1 MMRLVP
7 LLGAAWFLAIPAVLK
22 SQGEA
27 GTGKRNVSRQSGK
40 KADRAKWTPLL
51 TSDGT
56 PDLAGVWIN
65 SWATPLE
72 RPKELAG
79 RHFLTDQEVAE
90 FKKRAQRLFHQEDS
104 DFANGDNYYLAILTN
119 LQVYK
124 NPAKS
129 TGGTE
134 EMVPRDIEKRTA
146 LIVDPPDARIPALT
160 PAGQQRLDKW
170 TAARSHPPAR
180 PQDMN
185 NDQRCITFGVPL
197 VGLYGSGPYSYHQ
210 IIQSPGYV
218 VIVMESIHGV
228 RIIPLDGNPHPP
240 PQIGT
245 WNGDSRGR
253 WEGTTLVV
261 DTRNFSPQSQFMG
274 SAENLHLVE
283 RFTRV
288 TADEI
293 EYVVTFDDPTTWTR
307 TWTVKIRLMRSQQQI
322 FEFACHEG
330 NEAVMKGMLAGA
342 GAEEKATEEASK
354 KTAK

>member
-1 MMRLVP
+1 MLRLVP
-7 LLGAAWFLAIPAVLK
+7 LLGTAWLLASPAVLK
-22 SQGEA
+22 SQSEA
-27 GTGKRNVSRQSGK
+27 GVSK
-40 KADRAKWTPLL
+40 KSSSKTSQGKWTPPL
-51 TSDGT
+51 TSDGE

-79 RHFLTDQEVAE
+79 RQFLTDQEVAE
-90 FKKRAQRLFHQEDS
+90 FRKRAQRLFQQEDS
-104 DFANGDNYYLAILTN
+104 DFANGDNYYLSILSN

-146 LIVDPPDARIPALT
+146 LIVDPPDGRIPPLT
-160 PAGQQRLDKW
+160 PAGQERLDKW
-170 TAARSHPPAR
+170 TTARSHPPAR
-180 PQDMN
+180 PQEMN

-210 IIQSPGYV
+210 IIQGRGHV

-228 RIIPLDGNPHPP
+228 RIIPLDGSPHPP
-240 PQIGT
+240 PEIRA

-253 WEGTTLVV
+253 WEKNTLVV
-261 DTRNFSPQSQFMG
+261 DTTNFSPQSQFMG

-288 TADEI
+288 APNEI
-293 EYVVTFDDPTTWTR
+293 EYVVTLDDPTTWTR
-307 TWTVKIRLMRSQQQI
+307 PWTVKIRLMNSQERLY
-322 FEFACHEG
+322 EFACHEG
-330 NEAVMKGMLAGA
+330 NEAVMKGMLAGSQ
-342 GAEEKATEEASK
+342 AEEKAAKEAAKKSSK
-354 KTAK
+354 